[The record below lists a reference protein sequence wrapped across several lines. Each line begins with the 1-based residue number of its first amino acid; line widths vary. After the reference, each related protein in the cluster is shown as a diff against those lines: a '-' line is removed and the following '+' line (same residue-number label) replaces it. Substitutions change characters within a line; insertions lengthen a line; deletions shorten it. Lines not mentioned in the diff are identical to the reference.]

1 MGDVSLKDD
10 DLMGYEITITAVEAD
25 GALHT
30 QYVAK
35 EGE

>member
-25 GALHT
+25 GFLLT
-30 QYVAK
+30 RLV
-35 EGE
+35 